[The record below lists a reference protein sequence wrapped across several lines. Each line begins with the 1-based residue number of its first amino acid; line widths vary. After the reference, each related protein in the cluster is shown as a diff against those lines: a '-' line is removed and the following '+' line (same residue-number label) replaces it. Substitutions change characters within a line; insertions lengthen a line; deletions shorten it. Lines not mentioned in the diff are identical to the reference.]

1 MHIINIYI
9 CNYVVD
15 LREIEPNLN
24 IIEKLDIIVIYL
36 QLVNA
41 SLHPLQHRIPDS
53 SLPDY

>member
-41 SLHPLQHRIPDS
+41 SLHHLQHRIPDS